1 MIVCHDCGGKM
12 NVKDALFCCH
22 CGSKNLQRI
31 NRSRILS
38 REECDKEFD
47 CICEELNKKCAE
59 IETLHDQYQKLLRYY
74 RRLRN
79 RKAITLEEMQHY
91 QDKFHYRFKKK

>member
-1 MIVCHDCGGKM
+1 MIICHDCGGKM

-47 CICEELNKKCAE
+47 RICE
-59 IETLHDQYQKLLRYY
+59 
-74 RRLRN
+74 
-79 RKAITLEEMQHY
+79 
-91 QDKFHYRFKKK
+91 